1 MTNKGGPHR
10 AGDYFGIL
18 TNLRNSSNLHQTFTK
33 FPQTFTSF
41 AKPSLCSPNCYH
53 NTVAM
58 MFLVVSLHLQVL
70 STTMLFKQAYGFL
83 LSIHLQ
89 VLVTTVRCQ

>member
-1 MTNKGGPHR
+1 M
-10 AGDYFGIL
+10 AIL

-33 FPQTFTSF
+33 FPQTFSSF
-41 AKPSLCSPNCYH
+41 AKLSLCSPCYH

-58 MFLVVSLHLQVL
+58 MFLVVSLRLQVL
-70 STTMLFKQAYGFL
+70 STTMLFKQAYSFL
-83 LSIHLQ
+83 ISIHLQ